1 MKTTQTATCKFY
13 KFFVIFDVVTVEER
27 KIQYYDCCVE
37 PWVTLTFSLQMKRK
51 LVFSTFI
58 LTLPCIFLAFMTLV
72 VFWLPPERPDRTG
85 LGKCCHQRDPTE
97 RALVSTSHATT
108 AMRRALPEQ
117 LTLFYLTHPAASDV
131 IE

>member
-1 MKTTQTATCKFY
+1 MMSQRHELLLLLFS
-13 KFFVIFDVVTVEER
+13 TVEER

-58 LTLPCIFLAFMTLV
+58 LTLPCIFMAVMTLV

-85 LGKCCHQRDPTE
+85 LGTSLKPVSG
-97 RALVSTSHATT
+97 RA
-108 AMRRALPEQ
+108 
-117 LTLFYLTHPAASDV
+117 
-131 IE
+131 

>member
-13 KFFVIFDVVTVEER
+13 KFVVIFYVVTVEER

-85 LGKCCHQRDPTE
+85 LGKYSTYYYRDETCF
-97 RALVSTSHATT
+97 AGAVDVVL
-108 AMRRALPEQ
+108 
-117 LTLFYLTHPAASDV
+117 SDTPGSFRCD
-131 IE
+131 